1 MNVTNSKKGE
11 PTMDDENYRDLVLKL
26 WELSRALEAMQKLL
40 NKSFLNEFVE
50 LDRIELEKR
59 LIDQYNLP
67 F

>member
-1 MNVTNSKKGE
+1 
-11 PTMDDENYRDLVLKL
+11 MDDENYRDLVLKL
-26 WELSRALEAMQKLL
+26 WELSKTLEAMQKLL

>member
-1 MNVTNSKKGE
+1 VLPIKKE
-11 PTMDDENYRDLVLKL
+11 ELTMDDENYRDLVLKL
-26 WELSRALEAMQKLL
+26 WELSKTLEAMQKLL